1 MARCEMAQ
9 LTRYTTCESSFR
21 DSMSTAMI
29 GGRVS
34 GVMMGGSMSCACKN
48 SNMLPMVQA
57 VVSFT
62 EGWGSCVQF
71 YLCEHILKYMF
82 GKRYQAIGPWQ
93 WFRNEEP

>member
-1 MARCEMAQ
+1 MR
-9 LTRYTTCESSFR
+9 
-21 DSMSTAMI
+21 
-29 GGRVS
+29 
-34 GVMMGGSMSCACKN
+34 
-48 SNMLPMVQA
+48 PMVQA